1 MGRNRGLSPI
11 VVSPIVGVLCSLLF
25 VVRLVILLFCRLK
38 IDIHAAFW
46 QLSVPKIVTLGCG
59 FMHDASL

>member
-1 MGRNRGLSPI
+1 MERNRGLSPIVANARWIVMGRNRGLSPI
-11 VVSPIVGVLCSLLF
+11 VLLA
-25 VVRLVILLFCRLK
+25 K

>member
-1 MGRNRGLSPI
+1 MERNRGLSPI
-11 VVSPIVGVLCSLLF
+11 VV
-25 VVRLVILLFCRLK
+25 ILLFYRLE

>member
-1 MGRNRGLSPI
+1 MERNRGLSPI
-11 VVSPIVGVLCSLLF
+11 VLF
-25 VVRLVILLFCRLK
+25 VVDFAVLLAK
-38 IDIHAAFW
+38 IGIHAAFW

>member
-11 VVSPIVGVLCSLLF
+11 VVLA
-25 VVRLVILLFCRLK
+25 K

>member
-11 VVSPIVGVLCSLLF
+11 VAVAVLLA
-25 VVRLVILLFCRLK
+25 K

>member
-11 VVSPIVGVLCSLLF
+11 VAAIVDAVLW
-25 VVRLVILLFCRLK
+25 LVILLFCRLK

>member
-1 MGRNRGLSPI
+1 MVCPLLLPVPYCCP
-11 VVSPIVGVLCSLLF
+11 VVECGVVGDFAVLLA
-25 VVRLVILLFCRLK
+25 K

>member
-1 MGRNRGLSPI
+1 LLSL
-11 VVSPIVGVLCSLLF
+11 VW
-25 VVRLVILLFCRLK
+25 LVILMFCRLK

-59 FMHDASL
+59 FMHDASLLITQNLAKAPNEKEFWQGVQ

>member
-11 VVSPIVGVLCSLLF
+11 VD
-25 VVRLVILLFCRLK
+25 VVWLVILLFCRLK